1 MNNEYV
7 HIFKEK
13 VEKDMEKE
21 RKEIQVL
28 KDKSRQV
35 QEAVIHQIEEK
46 KKRQHGMT
54 YEEFD
59 FNKDLLKEIID
70 KKKEIK
76 QDIEM
81 EKTT

>member
-1 MNNEYV
+1 
-7 HIFKEK
+7 
-13 VEKDMEKE
+13 
-21 RKEIQVL
+21 
-28 KDKSRQV
+28 
-35 QEAVIHQIEEK
+35 
-46 KKRQHGMT
+46 MT